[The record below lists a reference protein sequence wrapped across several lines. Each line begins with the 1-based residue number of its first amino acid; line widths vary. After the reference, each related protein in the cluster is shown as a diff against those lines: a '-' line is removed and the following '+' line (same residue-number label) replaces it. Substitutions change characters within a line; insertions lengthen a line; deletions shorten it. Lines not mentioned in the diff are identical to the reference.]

1 MLPFLPTAVE
11 NGWVTA
17 SLVARS
23 PQLWPVSTGI
33 FRFFH
38 EEENDSGFCFSVGG
52 GRGVGGSRPRAG
64 PRLSKLLRRLAGHHG
79 RRARFL
85 PPRHAQR
92 IEPDP
97 AHHRDV

>member
-1 MLPFLPTAVE
+1 MLPFLPAAFE

-23 PQLWPVSTGI
+23 PQLWPLSAGI

-38 EEENDSGFCFSVGG
+38 EEENDSGFCFSVRGG
-52 GRGVGGSRPRAG
+52 DGAGGSRPGASPG
-64 PRLSKLLRRLAGHHG
+64 LSKLLRRLARHHG
-79 RRARFL
+79 WRPRFL
-85 PPRHAQR
+85 PSRHAQR

-97 AHHRDV
+97 PHHRDV

>member
-38 EEENDSGFCFSVGG
+38 EEENDSGFCFSCGG
-52 GRGVGGSRPRAG
+52 AGAGGSRPGAG
-64 PRLSKLLRRLAGHHG
+64 PGLSKLLRRLARHHG
-79 RRARFL
+79 RRPRIL

-97 AHHRDV
+97 ALHRDV